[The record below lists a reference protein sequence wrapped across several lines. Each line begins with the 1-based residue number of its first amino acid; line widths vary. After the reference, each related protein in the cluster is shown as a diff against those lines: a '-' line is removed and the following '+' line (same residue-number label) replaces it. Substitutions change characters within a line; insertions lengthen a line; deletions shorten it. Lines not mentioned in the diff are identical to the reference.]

1 MVDFQ
6 ITFVIRISE
15 FVIGSL
21 LDDAAKIVRLWA
33 RLAKEPLGAVAN
45 ELFAA
50 VAQTPAVQSLQRRLE
65 KGGALSCAGVTESA
79 QPFLAALLRY
89 FFPQRPLV
97 VVTAILKV
105 QESFQ
110 QDITTWLHCSAHG
123 TSPNENAQPST
134 LNAQPLFYPA
144 WETLPHEA
152 KLPHADVIS
161 ERLETLVALARD
173 GTSNTQHAPLV
184 VASVEALQQ
193 RTFPPHELKQRTR
206 ALVRGDRLDPL
217 DLVEWLEEQGYEPE
231 AQVTQKGETTLRGG
245 ILDVY
250 PSTSP
255 WPVRLEFFGDELE
268 SLRYFDPL
276 TQISREEI
284 SSVTLPPAGELG
296 ILKRRVESKTVAA
309 DFDLPDSGS
318 DSWRHPK
325 YANSTSDA
333 PAILADYLPPKTL
346 FLLCEPEAL
355 AERGDQYAQQ
365 TPTDDPFFVSWKEFQ
380 HRLAQQGMTSLEVC
394 GAEIPASEPD
404 LSDANAASSDS
415 EQPGTS
421 DPLPVLLPFSSL
433 DAFRPLGDRAPEPQI
448 AETQRR
454 EFFAQLHRWLRQDYD
469 VHVFCNNEGER
480 RRFDEIWAEHGFDKA
495 TRASGLPHLFRTEDS
510 LSKKQTREDRVAE
523 N

>member
-1 MVDFQ
+1 MV
-6 ITFVIRISE
+6 
-15 FVIGSL
+15 
-21 LDDAAKIVRLWA
+21 VRLWA

-50 VAQTPAVQSLQRRLE
+50 VAETPAVQSLQRRLE
-65 KGGALSCAGVTESA
+65 KGGALSCAGVSESA

-97 VVTAILKV
+97 VVTASLKV

-110 QDITTWLHCSAHG
+110 QDITTWLQTSNGG
-123 TSPNENAQPST
+123 TSSRQHPPCST
-134 LNAQPLFYPA
+134 RNAQPLFFPA

-161 ERLETLVALARD
+161 ERLETLVALARG
-173 GTSNTQHAPLV
+173 GTRNTQHAPLV

-193 RTFPPHELKQRTR
+193 RTFPPNDLKQRTR
-206 ALVRGDRLDPL
+206 DLNRGDRFEPL
-217 DLVEWLEEQGYEPE
+217 DLVQWLEEQGYEPE

-296 ILKRRVESKTVAA
+296 ILKRRVESKAVAA
-309 DFDLPDSGS
+309 DFDLPDSDA

-325 YANSTSDA
+325 YAASTSEA
-333 PAILADYLPPKTL
+333 PATLADYLPPETL

-355 AERGDQYAQQ
+355 AERADQYAQQ
-365 TPTDDPFFVSWKEFQ
+365 IPADNPFFVAWKEFQ
-380 HRLAQQGMTSLEVC
+380 RRLAQQGMTSLKVC

-454 EFFAQLHRWLRQDYD
+454 EFFAKLHRWLRQDYD

-480 RRFDEIWAEHGFDKA
+480 RRFDEIWAEYGLSKGA
-495 TRASGLPHLFRTEDS
+495 QASRLPHSF
-510 LSKKQTREDRVAE
+510 QT
-523 N
+523 